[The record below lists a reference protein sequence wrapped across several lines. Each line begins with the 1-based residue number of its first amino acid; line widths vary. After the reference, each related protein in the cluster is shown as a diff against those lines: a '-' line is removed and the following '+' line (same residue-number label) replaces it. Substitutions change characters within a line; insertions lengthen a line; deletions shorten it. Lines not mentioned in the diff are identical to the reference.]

1 MDVDSLI
8 LQREAMSL
16 LHEIVLASARIYGA
30 EAFLADS
37 KYERLMRDVTTL
49 MSSALYVCHAYMLH
63 ILGAQ
68 VDEDFLVNGIAMG
81 LITSWT
87 ERHNKILSY
96 VILLIILSS
105 FLHRLL

>member
-49 MSSALYVCHAYMLH
+49 MSSALYVRHACACCTH
-63 ILGAQ
+63 FVHRSTRI
-68 VDEDFLVNGIAMG
+68 F
-81 LITSWT
+81 
-87 ERHNKILSY
+87 
-96 VILLIILSS
+96 SS
-105 FLHRLL
+105 TALPWG